1 MMIIPPPPRKWR
13 EPHRCPSQQGTRES
27 LKIIEI
33 ITVVIIIIVIIIAIR
48 IRPDFLL
55 LRVSA
60 LKVLFLQHLCH

>member
-33 ITVVIIIIVIIIAIR
+33 ITVVIIIAIR
-48 IRPDFLL
+48 IGPDFLL